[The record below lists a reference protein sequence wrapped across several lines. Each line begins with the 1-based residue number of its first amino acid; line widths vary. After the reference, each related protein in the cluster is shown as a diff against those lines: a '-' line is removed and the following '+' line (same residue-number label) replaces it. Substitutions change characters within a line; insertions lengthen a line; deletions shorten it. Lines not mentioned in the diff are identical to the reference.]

1 MKSAIIY
8 YSYGG
13 NTQKVANVLWELLR
27 EKGEAHQ
34 IELVAQDES
43 QSFLMQCKRALLRKQ
58 AKIQPVNTDL
68 SNYDLICLGTPVW
81 AFAPT
86 PAMNTYLERSSGLTN
101 KPVVLFATFGSG
113 SGLTKCLDYMEKI
126 LAKKGVKQFSRFSV
140 QQFKV
145 NDKEFIKKTIFD
157 NLKL

>member
-27 EKGEAHQ
+27 EKGEADQ

-43 QSFLMQCKRALLRKQ
+43 KSFLMQCKRALLRKQ

-86 PAMNTYLERSSGLTN
+86 PAVNTYLERSSGLTN

-113 SGLTKCLDYMEKI
+113 SGLKKCLDYIEKI

-145 NDKEFIKKTIFD
+145 NDKEFIKKTIFE

>member
-8 YSYGG
+8 YSYSG
-13 NTQKVANVLWELLR
+13 NTQKVAKVLWELLR
-27 EKGEAHQ
+27 EKGEADQ

-43 QSFLMQCKRALLRKQ
+43 RSFLMQCKRALFRKQ

-68 SNYDLICLGTPVW
+68 GNYDLVCLGTPVW

-86 PAMNTYLERSSGLTN
+86 PAINTYLERASGLAD

-113 SGLTKCLDYMEKI
+113 SGLKKCLDYMEKI
-126 LAKKGVKQFSRFSV
+126 LAKKGVKQFSRFSI

-145 NDKEFIKKTIFD
+145 NNKEFVLSKIKEA
-157 NLKL
+157 LGL